1 MKSRLFLLTLCL
13 VLPLASCTP
22 PNTFEESANQTA
34 TSTDAA
40 VEEALVPAE
49 QQSAETAKDAAPA
62 EKAAPADAAADD
74 AIPPVPE
81 NGTLKD
87 YKDYVNSLND
97 SLNKKA
103 QSMIAQAQKDGV
115 NPQSEEF
122 TASLKEMANKYFGN
136 ILKATDKA
144 LLLKDVSD
152 EEFEELAGG
161 KVQLIMLSAQLNDE
175 DEDAI
180 NAKMQ
185 AFADQLRSMDKAK
198 YADDIE
204 AKLFQ
209 NKVLGY
215 AMKGDVKE
223 FAKISAEI
231 DDKVEKAGKDITPT
245 LAQQAM
251 MIALVSSEMPNY
263 EAPEGRLEKY
273 SKALKEASDPEVNKL
288 AAVLERAILRAEGE
302 KRFNDSLGNEFKFGG
317 TFIDGSEYKAED
329 YAGKVVLI
337 DFWATW
343 CGPCCA
349 ELPNVKKAYAAY
361 HDKGFE
367 VIGVSCDDPAK
378 EEDFKAFLKENEIP
392 WKQMFDEKALVPD
405 EKTSDDKPIP
415 VSEYYGISGIPCPVL
430 IGADGKVLS
439 LNARGEELDEQ
450 LAKIYGEVKEQA
462 PAEEPKSE
470 KPATEE
476 PKAEETPAEPA
487 APAEEAPAEPAAP
500 AEEAP
505 AEPAAPAEE
514 APAEPAAPA
523 EEAPA
528 EPAAPAEET
537 PAEPAAPAEEAPA
550 EPAAP
555 AEEAP
560 ASETT
565 SGVIVSEGVNDE
577 SESDDEAVKSDDA
590 IPAVPENGTLED
602 YQDCIN
608 ALKAAFQKKAQSM
621 IFQAQKDGV
630 NTQSEE
636 FSNSLKGVAKEYF
649 SRIEQ
654 AIDKALA
661 LKDVSDKDFE
671 ELAVEKIQVSRLSAQ
686 INNEDDNVTLA
697 KMEAFIAQ
705 IRKMGR
711 NKIADNFEALLLQSK
726 IVNII
731 RSGNAEEFAK
741 IAADTDEKIQKAGKD
756 IAPSLA
762 RQAVVILMGSKE
774 MPEYKAPKERQDNYL
789 KALSE
794 ASDPEVQKMAG
805 DLELAIFRAEGE
817 KRFRDSLGNEFKFG
831 GTFTDGSEYNAKD
844 YAGKVVL
851 IDFWATW
858 CGPCRAELP
867 NVKKMY
873 KAYHDKG
880 FEVIGV
886 TCDDPE
892 EEEELNK
899 FLKDNDISWKQM
911 FDGKAVVPDQKT
923 KSGEPVLVSEYYGIN
938 GIPCPVLIGKDGKV
952 ISLNARGKELKEQL
966 VKIYGEVEGL
976 DAADD
981 EEVEEEI
988 DVVEEDVE
996 EDAADADED
1005 DQAADE
1011 AIPDV
1016 PESGTLADYK
1026 GYFQKVNGMLNKK
1039 VRSFTRQAK
1048 KDGIDP
1054 ESEKFANSLKEISKD
1069 YFIHMDKATDKAL
1082 VLKDVSDEDFG
1093 EMVETKIQLI
1103 QIMTDLNNEDASA
1116 AFAKIEAFAAQL
1128 RKMGKAEIADDIE
1141 NSLFRNKVVTY
1152 IQTGKVEEFA
1162 KAAAEIDERV
1172 KKAGKDITPDLA
1184 QMAILIVMGSKEL
1197 KEYKAPEGR
1206 TDNYLKA
1213 LSEASNPEVQKFVD
1227 VLKTVINQKDEE

>member
-476 PKAEETPAEPA
+476 PK
-487 APAEEAPAEPAAP
+487 
-500 AEEAP
+500 
-505 AEPAAPAEE
+505 
-514 APAEPAAPA
+514 
-523 EEAPA
+523 
-528 EPAAPAEET
+528 AEET

>member
-500 AEEAP
+500 AEEA
-505 AEPAAPAEE
+505 
-514 APAEPAAPA
+514 
-523 EEAPA
+523 
-528 EPAAPAEET
+528 

>member
-1 MKSRLFLLTLCL
+1 MTLCL

-500 AEEAP
+500 AEEA
-505 AEPAAPAEE
+505 
-514 APAEPAAPA
+514 
-523 EEAPA
+523 
-528 EPAAPAEET
+528 